1 MTEILIVSFF
11 LFVVLLVRE
20 WQLTQSEKRWSAERA
35 ELIQRIQAPEQ
46 AVVDHSIGTAP
57 ITLAVPFD
65 DDEEAIRAKQIAEK
79 ATKELNG
86 PRGY

>member
-1 MTEILIVSFF
+1 MIELLAVSSM

-20 WQLTQSEKRWSAERA
+20 WQMAQNEKRWAAERA
-35 ELIQRIQAPEQ
+35 TLIQRIQAPEQ
-46 AVVDHSIGTAP
+46 AVVDHSLQPAP
-57 ITLAVPFD
+57 LTLAVPFD

-79 ATKELNG
+79 ANV

>member
-1 MTEILIVSFF
+1 MIELLIVSFL
-11 LFVVLLVRE
+11 LFIVLMVRE
-20 WQLTQSEKRWSAERA
+20 WQMAQNEKRWAAERA
-35 ELIQRIQAPEQ
+35 TLIQRIQAPEQ
-46 AVVDHSIGTAP
+46 AVVDHSIEAAP

-79 ATKELNG
+79 ATKEAHV